1 MDGKILFVDDDVNI
15 LSAFKRQLRTLYDID
30 TAQGGTAGLEKLRT
44 ESPFAVVVA
53 DLRMPGMDGVQ
64 FLSKAKEISPDSV
77 RMMLTG
83 HADLGAAINA
93 INEGSI
99 FRLLTKP
106 CAHEALITSLNDALK
121 QYRLVTAERD
131 LLEKTLGNTVKLLI
145 EVLSLTNPMAFS
157 RTLRLRRI
165 VRQVTIQL
173 KTKDSWQHELAA
185 MLSQTGCVTLSSE
198 ILEKIYAGVPLSKN
212 EQSLFASHPMIG
224 YKLLVN
230 IPRLEIV
237 ASIIKD
243 QQKHFEEYPTQFESG
258 EARKIA
264 QGAQIL
270 KVALDY
276 DQLIH
281 NDVPH
286 SEAVKLLKGKPR
298 QYNPEIVNA
307 LGDKEII
314 TGGWLFKMV
323 DSESAEIGMIVDE
336 DIYAKDGDLVMAKGQ
351 EMSMA
356 SVERLQQLAKGI
368 GVVEPFRVLIPWQS
382 AKQKVDESEEKN
394 RSTNVQ

>member
-1 MDGKILFVDDDVNI
+1 MDGKILFVDDEANI
-15 LSAFKRQLRTLYDID
+15 LSAFKRQLHNHYDVD
-30 TAQGGTAGLEKLRT
+30 TAQGGTAGLEKIRT
-44 ESPFAVVVA
+44 EGPFAVVVA

-64 FLSKAKEISPDSV
+64 FLTRAKEISPDSV

-83 HADLGAAINA
+83 HADLGTAINA

-106 CAHEALITSLNDALK
+106 CAHEALVGSLDAALQ

-131 LLEKTLGNTVKLLI
+131 LLEKTLSNTVKLLS

-165 VRQVTIQL
+165 VRQVATNLRARDAWQL
-173 KTKDSWQHELAA
+173 ELAA
-185 MLSQTGCVTLSSE
+185 MLSQTGCVTLPTE
-198 ILEKIYAGVPLSKN
+198 ILEKVYAGAPLTKN
-212 EQSLFASHPMIG
+212 EQSLFASHPLIG

-243 QQKHFEEYPTQFESG
+243 QQKPFEEYPAQFESG

-270 KVALDY
+270 KLALDY

-281 NDVPH
+281 NDIPH
-286 SEAVKLLKGKPR
+286 AEAVKTLREKPR
-298 QYNPEIVNA
+298 QYNPEIVNG

-314 TGGWLFKMV
+314 TGGWLVKLV
-323 DSESAEIGMIVDE
+323 DSKSAEIGMIIDE
-336 DIYAKDGDLVMAKGQ
+336 DIHAKDGNLVMAKGQ
-351 EMSMA
+351 EMSLA
-356 SVERLQQLAKGI
+356 SLERLQLLAKGA
-368 GVVEPFRVLIPWQS
+368 GVIEPFRVLVPWQS
-382 AKQKVDESEEKN
+382 TKQKSDEIEDKN
-394 RSTNVQ
+394 QT

>member
-1 MDGKILFVDDDVNI
+1 MDGKILFVDDDINI
-15 LSAFKRQLRTLYDID
+15 LSAFKRQLRTLYDLEI
-30 TAQGGTAGLEKLRT
+30 AQGGPAGLEKLRT
-44 ESPFAVVVA
+44 EGPFAVVVA

-64 FLSKAKEISPDSV
+64 FLSRAKEISPDSV

-106 CAHEALITSLNDALK
+106 CAHEALIISLNNALE

-131 LLEKTLGNTVKLLI
+131 LLEKTLGNTVKLLT

-165 VRQVTIQL
+165 VRQVTTQL
-173 KTKDSWQHELAA
+173 KTKDGWQHELAA
-185 MLSQTGCVTLSSE
+185 MLSQTGCVTLPSE
-198 ILEKIYAGVPLSKN
+198 ILEKVYAGAALSKN

-224 YKLLVN
+224 YKLLIN
-230 IPRLEIV
+230 IPRLEVV

-243 QQKHFEEYPTQFESG
+243 QQKPFEEYPARFESG
-258 EARKIA
+258 EERRIA

-270 KVALDY
+270 RVALDY

-281 NDVPH
+281 HDVPH
-286 SEAVKLLKGKPR
+286 SEAVKIMREKPR

-314 TGGWLFKMV
+314 TGGWLLKLV

-336 DIYAKDGDLVMAKGQ
+336 DIHAKNGGLVMAKGQ

-356 SVERLQQLAKGI
+356 SIERLQQLAKGL

-382 AKQKVDESEEKN
+382 AKYIVDETEEKN
-394 RSTNVQ
+394 RSTNA